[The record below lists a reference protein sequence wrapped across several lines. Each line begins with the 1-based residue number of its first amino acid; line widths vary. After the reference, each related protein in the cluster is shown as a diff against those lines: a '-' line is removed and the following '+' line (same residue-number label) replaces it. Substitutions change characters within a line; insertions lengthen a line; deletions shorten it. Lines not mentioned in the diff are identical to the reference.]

1 MRWQVGYK
9 TPWNGGKLVV
19 ADRWYPSS
27 KTCSNCTTTKANL
40 SLRERVFNCGACDLV
55 MDRDEN
61 AARNLATLVAD
72 VVTGT
77 AVGGD
82 PEVQASKAGGAGQ
95 KTRARKNRQT
105 SWSAGSQ
112 RAGGATP
119 REGTETG
126 HRTGAAMW
134 PPRAAERLP
143 GRTFRAQIPGQLIA
157 AQALSNG
164 IPQAA
169 EQSRTW

>member
-1 MRWQVGYK
+1 MREWGAWLAVEKRQALAGRGHSGQVD
-9 TPWNGGKLVV
+9 TVV

-27 KTCSNCTTTKANL
+27 KTCSDCTTTKAKL
-40 SLRERVFNCGACDLV
+40 SLRERVFNCGACGLV
-55 MDRDEN
+55 MDRNEN
-61 AARNLATLVAD
+61 AARNLAALVAA

-82 PEVQASKAGGAGQ
+82 PEVQASKARGAGQ

-105 SWSAGSQ
+105 SRSAGSQ

-126 HRTGAAMW
+126 HRTRSGHV
-134 PPRAAERLP
+134 
-143 GRTFRAQIPGQLIA
+143 A
-157 AQALSNG
+157 AQGS
-164 IPQAA
+164 
-169 EQSRTW
+169 